1 MASEGFPNNGVAI
14 AKIDALNIPPEWKE
28 LTRLATKVV
37 STPDYNF
44 ENKLMHASFEVHPF
58 EAEKNRRSPQQE

>member
-1 MASEGFPNNGVAI
+1 MASKGFPNKGVAL

-28 LTRLATKVV
+28 LTELAAKVV

-44 ENKLMHASFEVHPF
+44 ENKLMHASFEVH
-58 EAEKNRRSPQQE
+58 AEKNRRSPQ